1 MYCLEFDSK
10 RIVTGSRDRTIKI
23 WSLETGKELASFRR
37 HTGSVLCLKFDKDW
51 DIDDPSAPG
60 FMVTGSSDCSIIVW
74 TVLTNG
80 SRAEVSAILNAHSGG
95 VLDLRID
102 DKHIVSCSKDTLIRV
117 WDRSTLRLLNTLEGH
132 QGPVNAVGLQGN
144 KVVSASGDGKMMMWD
159 ITTGERLKT
168 FEGHDRGLACIEFKV
183 RLVLSNSF
191 SKTMTLL
198 SLGRLD
204 RLRLE

>member
-10 RIVTGSRDRTIKI
+10 RIITGSRDRTVKV
-23 WSLETGKELASFRR
+23 WSLKTGKQLASFKR

-51 DIDDPSAPG
+51 DINDPFAPG
-60 FMVTGSSDCSIIVW
+60 FMVTGSSDCSIIIW
-74 TVLTNG
+74 QLFAG
-80 SRAEVSAILNAHSGG
+80 GRRAEVSAVFSAHAAG

-102 DKHIVSCSKDTLIRV
+102 DKHIVSCSKDSLIRV
-117 WDRSTLRLLNTLEGH
+117 WSRKTLKLLATLGGH

-144 KVVSASGDGKMMMWD
+144 KIVSASGDGKIIMWD

-183 RLVLSNSF
+183 RPPLSL
-191 SKTMTLL
+191 TLL
-198 SLGRLD
+198 LD
-204 RLRLE
+204 RNPTL

>member
-1 MYCLEFDSK
+1 M
-10 RIVTGSRDRTIKI
+10 
-23 WSLETGKELASFRR
+23 ETGKRLASFKR

-51 DIDDPSAPG
+51 DIDDPFASG
-60 FMVTGSSDCSIIVW
+60 FLVTGSSDCSIIVW
-74 TVLTNG
+74 NLFANG
-80 SRAEVSAILNAHSGG
+80 RRAEVFAILPAHAGG

-117 WDRSTLRLLNTLEGH
+117 WNRNTLELLTTFEGH

-183 RLVLSNSF
+183 RPPFTLILSPNRNP
-191 SKTMTLL
+191 TL
-198 SLGRLD
+198 
-204 RLRLE
+204 

>member
-1 MYCLEFDSK
+1 
-10 RIVTGSRDRTIKI
+10 
-23 WSLETGKELASFRR
+23 
-37 HTGSVLCLKFDKDW
+37 
-51 DIDDPSAPG
+51 
-60 FMVTGSSDCSIIVW
+60 MVTGSSDCSIIVW
-74 TVLTNG
+74 HLFAG
-80 SRAEVSAILNAHSGG
+80 GRRAEVSAIIGAHTAG

-117 WDRSTLRLLNTLEGH
+117 WDRYSLELLATLGGH

-183 RLVLSNSF
+183 RPP
-191 SKTMTLL
+191 L
-198 SLGRLD
+198 SLALFLD
-204 RLRLE
+204 RNPTL